1 MNDSIDFK
9 PPDKQA
15 DYYTDLMHDEVKY
28 GQVIDIG
35 PIMEKYDFPVLFIMF
50 VIVIVLFKYAGL
62 LSIIKDLWA
71 GIKGIFTYKSQM
83 IMQLK
88 AELET
93 LKNRIA
99 ELEKI
104 NAKIH
109 TENVA
114 IKAGIAPLIL
124 YLKEKGVD
132 NLGLEKFIDQW
143 NKERE

>member
-1 MNDSIDFK
+1 MNEDFK
-9 PPDKQA
+9 PPD
-15 DYYTDLMHDEVKY
+15 TDSYHEEIKY
-28 GQVIDIG
+28 GQVIDLG
-35 PIMEKYDFPVLFIMF
+35 PIMEKYDFPVAF
-50 VIVIVLFKYAGL
+50 VMLVIIIVLFKYAGL

-71 GIKGIFTYKSQM
+71 GIKGMFTYKSVM

-88 AELET
+88 QELET
-93 LKNRIA
+93 LKSQF
-99 ELEKI
+99 EKLEKKYQ
-104 NAKIH
+104 KIH

-143 NKERE
+143 NMEQE